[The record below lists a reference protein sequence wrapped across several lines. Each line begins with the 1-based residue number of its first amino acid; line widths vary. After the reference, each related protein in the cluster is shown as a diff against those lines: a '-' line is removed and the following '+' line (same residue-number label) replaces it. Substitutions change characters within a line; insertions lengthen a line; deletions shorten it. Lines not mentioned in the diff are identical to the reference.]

1 MLGFLP
7 SIGPWE
13 LGAILLLALLI
24 FGPGKLPEVGK
35 LLGKGMRDFKKAV
48 SDVEDSVKIEDSSK
62 EKNETA

>member
-35 LLGKGMRDFKKAV
+35 LLGKGMKDFKKAV
-48 SDVEDSVKIEDSSK
+48 SDVEDSVKIEDSK
-62 EKNETA
+62 EKNETT